1 MEFANLPAEW
11 QEFFRVAQTTLPC
24 AIPSLRFLSMLYVPV
39 LSQDFNTYYFRNYD
53 EEESAWW
60 LVAAHEGDSTSQL
73 LKTMPVEAGERV
85 HRYLLSD
92 KFAET
97 LDLNGE

>member
-11 QEFFRVAQTTLPC
+11 QEFLQVAQTTLPC
-24 AIPSLRFLSMLYVPV
+24 AIPSLRFLSMLYVPM
-39 LSQDFNTYYFRNYD
+39 LSQDLNAYYFRNYD
-53 EEESAWW
+53 EEETAWW